1 MIVKSK
7 PQKNSKQQ
15 YSSKQHG
22 HPRAL
27 LKQAKQSI
35 GLSTVVPFVPFGCSS
50 RSSLPPFHRYFTA
63 QKKWGS
69 QKIGNLIFSAARSS
83 SSHVLFLRSVGR
95 LHPQYRFIPLR
106 FASYT
111 PLYFSRI
118 MPAALRFSA
127 VALSHR
133 HRGWLRSHNSLWPI
147 HFSSNYQL

>member
-50 RSSLPPFHRYFTA
+50 RSCRPPIHRHFTRSLPAFGRAIASTIPLHSVTLR
-63 QKKWGS
+63 K
-69 QKIGNLIFSAARSS
+69 
-83 SSHVLFLRSVGR
+83 LRSTVFQPYHACRPPLFSGCSFRTAIGVGTAPIT
-95 LHPQYRFIPLR
+95 LYDQFTFILIM
-106 FASYT
+106 
-111 PLYFSRI
+111 RI
-118 MPAALRFSA
+118 K
-127 VALSHR
+127 
-133 HRGWLRSHNSLWPI
+133 G
-147 HFSSNYQL
+147 